1 MSVVHDSCDGA
12 NVDGLC
18 LAGAIAELKVDG
30 LWEDVAR
37 GASECDGGG
46 GEAGDFCRVARLL
59 AVAEGEGRMFGK
71 VFTGMEKCEP

>member
-37 GASECDGGG
+37 GASECG
-46 GEAGDFCRVARLL
+46 GEAGEFCRVVRLL
-59 AVAEGEGRMFGK
+59 TEAEGQDRTSGK
-71 VFTGMEKCEP
+71 G